1 MLRKNLRKQLS
12 KYKPYKIK
20 GKITDITGNIIWATL
35 PKVNLGEQC
44 IIDGKVEGEVVGFKN
59 NKAIILTYGS
69 LEGVKVGGNVE
80 ALSRPVI
87 VKVGKELLGC
97 IVDAFGNPINKQ
109 VTLKEKIEIKPEPIN
124 PLERAR
130 IKEPLDLGI
139 RAINGLLTVG
149 KGQRIGIFAGAGV
162 GKSTTLGMIARYTKT
177 DVNVICLVGERG
189 REVREFIE
197 DALGEEGLK
206 KSVVVVATSDNPPL
220 VKVRSLFTACA
231 IADYFSY
238 QGKDVLFLVDSF
250 TRLAMAQREVG
261 LSVGEPPTTKGYTP
275 SVFNLIPQIIE
286 RAGAFVNRG
295 SITGIYTVLVEGDD
309 PHTDPIADAAISF
322 LDGHIVLSRQIANM
336 RIYPAIDVLKS
347 ISRLTPQIVPPDILE
362 LQSVYI
368 KILSIYK
375 EVEDMIKLGIYKK
388 GTSQIVDMVIEVYP
402 LLVNYIKQR
411 PEEYVSLKE
420 SWQNL
425 KELVDAIYKVAQ
437 KYNLNLKEI
446 A

>member
-1 MLRKNLRKQLS
+1 M
-12 KYKPYKIK
+12 
-20 GKITDITGNIIWATL
+20 
-35 PKVNLGEQC
+35 GEQC
-44 IIDGKVEGEVVGFKN
+44 IIDGKVEGEVVGFKD
-59 NKAIILTYGS
+59 NKAIILTYGN

-80 ALSRPVI
+80 ALSQPVT
-87 VKVGKELLGC
+87 VKVGDELLGC
-97 IVDAFGNPINKQ
+97 VVDAFGRPINKQ
-109 VTLKEKIEIKPEPIN
+109 IKLTEKIELKPEPIN

-162 GKSTTLGMIARYTKT
+162 GKSTTLGMIARFTKA

-197 DALGEEGLK
+197 DALGKEGLE

-220 VKVRSLFTACA
+220 VKVRALFTACA

-275 SVFNLIPQIIE
+275 SVFNLLPQIIE
-286 RAGAFVNRG
+286 RAGAFINRG

-309 PHTDPIADAAISF
+309 PHSDPIADAAISF

-336 RIYPAIDVLKS
+336 RIYPAIDILKS
-347 ISRLTPQIVPPDILE
+347 ISRLTPQIVPPEILK
-362 LQSVYI
+362 LQGVYI

-388 GTSQIVDMVIEVYP
+388 GTSNIVDMVMEVYP
-402 LLVNYIKQR
+402 ELINYIRQR
-411 PEEYVSLKE
+411 PHEYVSLE
-420 SWQNL
+420 QAWQDLKNL
-425 KELVDAIYKVAQ
+425 NKKILEVANKYKVD
-437 KYNLNLKEI
+437 LSRI
-446 A
+446 

>member
-1 MLRKNLRKQLS
+1 MWLKRSLKKQLS
-12 KYKPYKIK
+12 KYKPYKIR
-20 GKITDITGNIIWATL
+20 GKITDVTGNIIWARL

-44 IIDGKVEGEVVGFKN
+44 IIDGKVEGEVVGFKD
-59 NKAIILTYGS
+59 NKAIILTYGN

-80 ALSRPVI
+80 ALSQPVT
-87 VKVGKELLGC
+87 VKVGDELLGC
-97 IVDAFGNPINKQ
+97 VVDAFGKPINKQ
-109 VTLKEKIEIKPEPIN
+109 IKLTEKIELKPEPIN

-162 GKSTTLGMIARYTKT
+162 GKSTTLGMIARFTKA

-197 DALGEEGLK
+197 DALGKEGLE

-220 VKVRSLFTACA
+220 VKVRALFTACA

-275 SVFNLIPQIIE
+275 SVFNLLPQIIE
-286 RAGAFVNRG
+286 RAGAFINRG

-309 PHTDPIADAAISF
+309 PHSDPIADAAISF

-336 RIYPAIDVLKS
+336 RIYPAIDILKS
-347 ISRLTPQIVPPDILE
+347 ISRLTPQIVPPEILE
-362 LQSVYI
+362 LQGIYI

-388 GTSQIVDMVIEVYP
+388 GTSNIVDMVMEVYP
-402 LLVNYIKQR
+402 ELINYIRQK
-411 PEEYVSLKE
+411 PHEYVSLE
-420 SWQNL
+420 QAWQDLRNL
-425 KELVDAIYKVAQ
+425 NKKILEVANKYKVD
-437 KYNLNLKEI
+437 LSRI
-446 A
+446 